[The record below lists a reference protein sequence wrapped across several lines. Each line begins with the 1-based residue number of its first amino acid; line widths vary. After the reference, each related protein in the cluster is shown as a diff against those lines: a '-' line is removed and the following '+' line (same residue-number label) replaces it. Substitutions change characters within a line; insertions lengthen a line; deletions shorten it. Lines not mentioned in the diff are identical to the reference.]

1 MDCPFS
7 DDLLFSRTLNTVW
20 RWIVGSA
27 DGWSFMKMVKSSTR
41 RNRNMDLTTAPSLQ
55 WDAFWLIGWINYNHW
70 HHRCNMIKGTTF
82 QVSSPFGSIVY
93 TYLIFDT
100 TFRTGG
106 GVLFQIGVLFLQREC
121 EWWPILAPL
130 GPVWLLCCKF
140 PHFWWVSFT
149 DLRSVVV
156 YRNWQIS
163 GMSRYHSQRSN
174 DLPSI
179 FCGNID
185 WTYFVI
191 QLVTSNL
198 VVVGTALAWKHART
212 SQARQEQSA
221 RKTAIVEMLLWFHK
235 ILLNLLFCIGNL
247 CSLLE
252 SDSWF

>member
-1 MDCPFS
+1 MQYDKGDYIPGKFPFWINCLYLP
-7 DDLLFSRTLNTVW
+7 DIWHDFHDW
-20 RWIVGSA
+20 RWCT
-27 DGWSFMKMVKSSTR
+27 FFKS
-41 RNRNMDLTTAPSLQ
+41 
-55 WDAFWLIGWINYNHW
+55 
-70 HHRCNMIKGTTF
+70 
-82 QVSSPFGSIVY
+82 VY
-93 TYLIFDT
+93 F
-100 TFRTGG
+100 
-106 GVLFQIGVLFLQREC
+106 FLQREC

-140 PHFWWVSFT
+140 PHFWWFSFT

-163 GMSRYHSQRSN
+163 GMSCYHSQRSY

-185 WTYFVI
+185 WTYSVI

-221 RKTAIVEMLLWFHK
+221 KKTAIVEMLLWFHK
-235 ILLNLLFCIGNL
+235 ILLNFVVLHR
-247 CSLLE
+247 
-252 SDSWF
+252 

>member
-20 RWIVGSA
+20 RWIVGRR

-106 GVLFQIGVLFLQREC
+106 GVLFQIGVLFFAKRM
-121 EWWPILAPL
+121 WMMA
-130 GPVWLLCCKF
+130 
-140 PHFWWVSFT
+140 
-149 DLRSVVV
+149 
-156 YRNWQIS
+156 
-163 GMSRYHSQRSN
+163 
-174 DLPSI
+174 
-179 FCGNID
+179 
-185 WTYFVI
+185 YFSPFRPR
-191 QLVTSNL
+191 LVTLLQVPALL
-198 VVVGTALAWKHART
+198 VVFFYRFKKCGGVPKLTNIRYELLSFSK
-212 SQARQEQSA
+212 
-221 RKTAIVEMLLWFHK
+221 KLWFAKYFLWQHW
-235 ILLNLLFCIGNL
+235 LNLFCHPASHFEPGGGWNCPCLKTCQNKSGSTRTKCEKDCNCWNVIVIPQN
-247 CSLLE
+247 
-252 SDSWF
+252 FA